1 MLHAEVMDHEV
12 SIAYKMYLQTLH
24 ILPISKAGTN
34 LLLLNI
40 KMDLAALTER
50 CIIQT
55 RTHSTGLEAKHKK
68 SFWWVLLKKLLIRI
82 RHAGT
87 KHTVSWL
94 KLVTLLAKDKT
105 ALLSSLQHRNDTI
118 NLPKWSF

>member
-55 RTHSTGLEAKHKK
+55 RTHSISLEAKHKK
-68 SFWWVLLKKLLIRI
+68 SF
-82 RHAGT
+82 
-87 KHTVSWL
+87 
-94 KLVTLLAKDKT
+94 
-105 ALLSSLQHRNDTI
+105 
-118 NLPKWSF
+118 